1 MAKVK
6 KRKLVWVASTSS
18 QIVGY
23 KLYWSENSKVDY
35 NSQCIMLGN
44 VTEVILPDDVESF
57 KPKGGPIEFAITAVD
72 ELGNES
78 NMITLMAP
86 YQFNVPQA
94 PEDLY
99 MINVNGFHITQQPE
113 EDEDEDFFQ
122 TYFQEMAPDEEA
134 ENPKKAL
141 PKVVYHSG
149 NSMKS

>member
-6 KRKLVWVASTSS
+6 KRKLEWVASTSS
-18 QIVGY
+18 QVVGY
-23 KLYWSENSKVDY
+23 KLYWSENSKVSYD
-35 NSQCIMLGN
+35 SQSIMLGN

-78 NMITLMAP
+78 DMITFMAP

-99 MINVNGFHITQQPE
+99 MINVDGFYITREPE
-113 EDEDEDFFQ
+113 EEEDVDFFQ
-122 TYFQEMAPDEEA
+122 TYFQDIGSDEEA
-134 ENPKKAL
+134 ENPQKNIA
-141 PKVVYHSG
+141 
-149 NSMKS
+149 